1 MIGAACVQE
10 CLAQGIPVVALVR
23 RGTNRINR
31 LPKHPDLEIVEC
43 NSDEYDHIQLPTK
56 RYSIFFHFAWRGTS
70 REERNDTLLQIKNV
84 TQAIQAVKLAARV
97 GCRRYVGAG
106 SQAEYGLA
114 HEPLGPDS
122 RRNPVTAY
130 GAAKDAAQQMCH
142 VECLYDNIEFC
153 WARIFSVYGPHDN
166 GGTLIDTLIDCLE
179 RGERPKLSSCEQT
192 WDYLYSVDC
201 AKAMLLIGQK
211 GKNGAAYCVGS
222 GQGYPLRDYV
232 EIIAKI
238 YGVDIQSSFGL
249 LKAST
254 KQTQFLQADIRT
266 LHEDTG
272 FTPQTDFERGIRNVI
287 EWKRGRKNEN
297 DFCADT
303 NL

>member
-1 MIGAACVQE
+1 M
-10 CLAQGIPVVALVR
+10 
-23 RGTNRINR
+23 
-31 LPKHPDLEIVEC
+31 
-43 NSDEYDHIQLPTK
+43 
-56 RYSIFFHFAWRGTS
+56 
-70 REERNDTLLQIKNV
+70 
-84 TQAIQAVKLAARV
+84 
-97 GCRRYVGAG
+97 
-106 SQAEYGLA
+106 
-114 HEPLGPDS
+114 
-122 RRNPVTAY
+122 
-130 GAAKDAAQQMCH
+130 
-142 VECLYDNIEFC
+142 
-153 WARIFSVYGPHDN
+153 
-166 GGTLIDTLIDCLE
+166 
-179 RGERPKLSSCEQT
+179 
-192 WDYLYSVDC
+192 
-201 AKAMLLIGQK
+201 
-211 GKNGAAYCVGS
+211 
-222 GQGYPLRDYV
+222 RDYV